1 MLPFVDKT
9 ILVRLRI
16 LCFSGTIEKNIW
28 KERERWNEDK
38 IRNILTISTARNASS
53 PKGKTVRRKQ

>member
-16 LCFSGTIEKNIW
+16 LCFSDIIEKNIW

-53 PKGKTVRRKQ
+53 PKGKKVRRKQ